1 MKLDPSVRE
10 RYPDFIAAYAQ
21 VSGVTIEPTVE
32 GLVER
37 KQQVFSDLNARYGA
51 MSMLDIP
58 EVKAYRGLFKAMGAD
73 PSSYRPAPEYLLR
86 KTLDDHFP
94 AVNNLVDSCLLA
106 TVEHW
111 AVAGAYD
118 ADKLKGQAVTTLAK
132 EIQPIELIDG
142 RKLNPKL
149 DEIVL
154 RDDERLLAAYTL
166 GDAKAAMVTQKTSN
180 ALIVL
185 WNAPGIGR
193 DRVGSGLAAVTKYA
207 KSYCGGH
214 VERNEIL

>member
-10 RYPDFIAAYAQ
+10 RYPDFIVAYAL
-21 VSGVTIEPTVE
+21 VSGITIEPTVE

-37 KQQVFSDLNARYGA
+37 KRQVFSDLKARYGA
-51 MSMLDIP
+51 VPVLDIP

-86 KTLDDHFP
+86 RALDDRFP

-111 AVAGAYD
+111 AVIGAYD
-118 ADKLKGQAVTTLAK
+118 ADKVKGQAITTLAK
-132 EIQPIELIDG
+132 ETEPFELIDG
-142 RKLNPKL
+142 RRLSPRL

-154 RDDERLLAAYTL
+154 RDDEKILAAYTL
-166 GDAKAAMVTQKTSN
+166 GDAKAAMVAQKTTN

-185 WNAPGIGR
+185 WNAPGVGR
-193 DRVGSGLAAVTKYA
+193 DRVEAGLAAVTKYA
-207 KSYCGGH
+207 RSYCGGH
-214 VERNEIL
+214 VERSEIL